1 MKNPYY
7 DITVPVFTK
16 MLTSLSSFLQKGAD
30 FSVAQGKGEED
41 FLDSKLAPDMFSLKM
56 QVQIATDNAKGCVAR
71 ACGIEIPVFE
81 DTETTVAQLKERI
94 VKTIEFINTVTPEQF
109 ANTAEQKITLKY
121 FAPNYFMG
129 HSYVVEYA
137 LPNFF
142 FHVTTA
148 YAILRNMGV
157 ELGKGDYMGDMP
169 FETQ

>member
-7 DITVPVFTK
+7 EITVPIFLK
-16 MLTSLSSFLQKGAD
+16 MLTNLSAFLQKGAD
-30 FSVAQGKGEED
+30 FAVTKGMSEEE
-41 FLDSKLAPDMFSLKM
+41 LLSQKLAPDMFNLIK

-71 ACGIEIPVFE
+71 ACAIDIPVFE
-81 DTETTVAQLKERI
+81 DNETTVAELKTRI
-94 VKTIEFINTVTPEQF
+94 AKTVEFIQSVTPEQF

-129 HSYVVEYA
+129 HKYVVEYA

-148 YAILRNMGV
+148 YAILRNLGV
-157 ELGKGDYMGDMP
+157 EIGKGDYMGDLP
-169 FETQ
+169 FQTE